1 MQDHPVLGCPCFILH
16 PCQTAD
22 LLDLM
27 LPSLRHRS
35 VLSADLSQPCSDRGS
50 LMGRSTGDV
59 GAFRGRGQGLESDC
73 KGNDGGQCWQWRYM
87 RAWWSLVGP
96 VVGLPQL

>member
-27 LPSLRHRS
+27 LPSLRHRP
-35 VLSADLSQPCSDRGS
+35 VHSADLSQPCSDHGS
-50 LMGRSTGDV
+50 LIGRSEGDV
-59 GAFRGRGQGLESDC
+59 EAYRCRGQGLETY
-73 KGNDGGQCWQWRYM
+73 GNGDGGGQCWQRRYM